1 MNLSLVIL
9 IAQKILLIISFLLY
23 LFWTWRLG
31 RIWGFHKEKILDLAI
46 ITPAAGLLT
55 FWVFSKFGW
64 GSESVFLLGC
74 LAFVLYFTNKEI
86 WSGLK
91 IGDIF
96 SLGLTLASAFYP
108 YYPSPLFN
116 LFSVVGFYVLY
127 KVSKAKPRSGF
138 VFFTFLCILSVY
150 LLVLSFWRY
159 KNVLT
164 FNTVLSLVGVTF
176 GVLSL
181 KRKEY
186 VMSMDLL
193 KYSLPGD
200 ILEKLKKTL
209 LDKKKNLEDEK
220 QNLVSEDSSL
230 DAPVSVSSEDEDRA
244 LVDEERDRNDS
255 TLRLIE
261 ESRKEVDGALGKMKA
276 GNYGLCENCHKPIDK
291 ARLETYPETRLCLD
305 CAPKEEAKEEQ
316 KENEVTNT

>member
-9 IAQKILLIISFLLY
+9 IAQKILLIISFLSY

-46 ITPAAGLLT
+46 ITPAIGLLT
-55 FWVFSKFGW
+55 FWIFSKFGW
-64 GSESVFLLGC
+64 GSESTFLLGC
-74 LAFVLYFTNKEI
+74 LIFVLYFTNKEI
-86 WSGLK
+86 WSPLK

-96 SLGLTLASAFYP
+96 ALGLCLASIFYP
-108 YYPSPLFN
+108 YYPSLLFN
-116 LFSVVGFYVLY
+116 VFSALAFYVLY
-127 KVSKAKPRSGF
+127 RVSKAKPRSGF

-150 LLVLSFWRY
+150 LLALSYWRY
-159 KNVLT
+159 KNILN
-164 FNTVLSLVGVTF
+164 FNTVLSLVGITF

-186 VMSMDLL
+186 IMSMDLL

-200 ILEKLKKTL
+200 ILEKLKKNL
-209 LDKKKNLEDEK
+209 LDKKKSLEDNEK
-220 QNLVSEDSSL
+220 NLVSEDASL
-230 DAPVSVSSEDEDRA
+230 DGSESVSPEDEDRA
-244 LVDEERDRNDS
+244 LVDQERDINDS
-255 TLRLIE
+255 TLSLIE
-261 ESRKEVDGALGKMKA
+261 ETKKEVDVALQKMKE
-276 GNYGLCENCHKPIDK
+276 GTYGLCENCHKPIDK

-316 KENEVTNT
+316 KENEVASL